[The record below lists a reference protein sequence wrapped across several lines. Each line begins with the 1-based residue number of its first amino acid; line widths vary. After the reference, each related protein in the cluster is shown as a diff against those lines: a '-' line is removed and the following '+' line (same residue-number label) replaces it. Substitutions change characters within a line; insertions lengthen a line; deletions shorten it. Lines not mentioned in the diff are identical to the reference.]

1 MNIKEAQHSIDRRAA
16 KKNYTGAQYPADVEK
31 YTAAQLVAY
40 RRGYDFGYRA
50 GNKRNTVLKLETEV
64 VNLRAKLAKYENPRP

>member
-1 MNIKEAQHSIDRRAA
+1 MNIQEAQHSIDKRTA
-16 KKNYTGAQYPADVEK
+16 KKNCTGDKYPADVEK

-50 GNKRNTVLKLETEV
+50 GNKRNTVLKLETEAV
-64 VNLRAKLAKYENPRP
+64 DLRAKLAKYENPRP